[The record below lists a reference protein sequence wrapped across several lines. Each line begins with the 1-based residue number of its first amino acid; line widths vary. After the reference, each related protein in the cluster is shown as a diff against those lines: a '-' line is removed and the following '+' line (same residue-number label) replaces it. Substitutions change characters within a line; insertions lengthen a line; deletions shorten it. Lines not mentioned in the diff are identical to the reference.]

1 MQFIALQQDILTR
14 TDLALATNFQQT
26 TKGIPECCRSGF
38 THGQARCTLC

>member
-14 TDLALATNFQQT
+14 KDLLLATKFQQN
-26 TKGIPECCRSGF
+26 TKDIPERWRSGF